1 MPLKS
6 TPLSAARFDTF
17 GRAFAYCPNHNF
29 LLMDVYP
36 LIQKKKPT
44 DWKLV
49 IISAISLLR
58 MAAPTRQEVDGFFK

>member
-6 TPLSAARFDTF
+6 TPLSAASFDSLDELLSIAQTTTS
-17 GRAFAYCPNHNF
+17 
-29 LLMDVYP
+29 LMDVYP
-36 LIQKKKPT
+36 LIQTPT

-58 MAAPTRQEVDGFFK
+58 MAARTRQEVDGFFK